1 MELIDRS
8 QFAEKIIAIGIEEL
22 NKVASNSKYKMDFN
36 IEVIKDL
43 EDTFYMMLKEV
54 EDLREIKR
62 IRRRLFKTSFN
73 FVMNTNETD
82 EVNKLALIDYYE
94 REYDLSLF
102 DMIEYNMGVEDV
114 LYALAILHELGHMH
128 KMLLDFS
135 KHGYLK
141 EDLEDM
147 VEYRFFLMS
156 SMIFSPSSDTKF
168 RRYRMLNREK
178 YADDFSVAMLKKH
191 FDRIIKI
198 FN

>member
-1 MELIDRS
+1 
-8 QFAEKIIAIGIEEL
+8 
-22 NKVASNSKYKMDFN
+22 
-36 IEVIKDL
+36 
-43 EDTFYMMLKEV
+43 
-54 EDLREIKR
+54 
-62 IRRRLFKTSFN
+62 
-73 FVMNTNETD
+73 
-82 EVNKLALIDYYE
+82 
-94 REYDLSLF
+94 
-102 DMIEYNMGVEDV
+102 MIEYNMGVEDV
-114 LYALAILHELGHMH
+114 LYVLAILHELGHMH
-128 KMLLDFS
+128 KMLFDFS

-178 YADDFSVAMLKKH
+178 YADDFSVAMFRKH